1 MEGKLEKTTGDK
13 EKLAPVSG
21 ATAALCIEKSPILAL
36 IFHKLFKTQNV
47 GISAFQLPPL
57 TTISPL
63 GFRKTMMAQRTFVH
77 QEQDNTSLPCENL
90 SWHSGANTFDKI
102 PGECTNPT
110 SKTFRNPYCTC
121 KHIKYIFKI
130 IMKYFS
136 ET

>member
-90 SWHSGANTFDKI
+90 SWHSGANTF
-102 PGECTNPT
+102 GL
-110 SKTFRNPYCTC
+110 
-121 KHIKYIFKI
+121 
-130 IMKYFS
+130 
-136 ET
+136 

>member
-77 QEQDNTSLPCENL
+77 QERDNTSLPCENI
-90 SWHSGANTFDKI
+90 SWHSGANTF
-102 PGECTNPT
+102 GLCLTGGQS
-110 SKTFRNPYCTC
+110 SKLQQMEVSKRLEWLMSFWLIQLTL
-121 KHIKYIFKI
+121 
-130 IMKYFS
+130 S
-136 ET
+136 